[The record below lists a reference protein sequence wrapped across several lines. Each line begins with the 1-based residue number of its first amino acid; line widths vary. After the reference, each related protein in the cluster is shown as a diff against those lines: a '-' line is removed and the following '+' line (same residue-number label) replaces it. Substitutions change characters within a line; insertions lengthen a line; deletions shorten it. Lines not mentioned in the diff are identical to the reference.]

1 MRLTKVDGGH
11 LFKYPEYYQ
20 PQEIKK
26 NFRQDCFM
34 QLKKLNRKSI

>member
-1 MRLTKVDGGH
+1 MRSTKVDGGH

-26 NFRQDCFM
+26 NFRQHCFT
-34 QLKKLNRKSI
+34 LEEYK